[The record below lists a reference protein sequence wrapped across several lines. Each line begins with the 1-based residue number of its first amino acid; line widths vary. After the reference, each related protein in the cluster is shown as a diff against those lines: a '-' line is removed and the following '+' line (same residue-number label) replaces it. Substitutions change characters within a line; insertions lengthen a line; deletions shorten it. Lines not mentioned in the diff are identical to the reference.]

1 MDSVFS
7 HLAWTQ
13 QVRSG
18 VILLCFSHLI
28 SMTIHHLC
36 FVLSSLMLVWIGLD
50 KLGLSLVLCQVANR
64 EFLFNC

>member
-28 SMTIHHLC
+28 SMANHQLY
-36 FVLSSLMLVWIGLD
+36 FVLSLSTLVWIGLD
-50 KLGLSLVLCQVANR
+50 KLGLSLFLCQVANR
-64 EFLFNC
+64 EFLFIC